1 MILLPYRFCGDSH
14 HAFAFPFVLIFLPL
28 RLSCKESSTSNQAF
42 SIVFTTPS
50 VPLVGDRNLRRKD
63 VTALLGARN
72 RYAIRLAGH
81 QSPRQVLRDGT
92 AGLLWESACNYIAE
106 SECMEGACRLSP
118 PELFPTAVSLCA
130 CRHSNEEYCFY
141 TTFERITSGEVP
153 IRGSMFQNGTNFF
166 K

>member
-42 SIVFTTPS
+42 
-50 VPLVGDRNLRRKD
+50 LLRKKD

-92 AGLLWESACNYIAE
+92 AKLLWGSACNYIAE

-118 PELFPTAVSLCA
+118 PELFLIAVSLCT